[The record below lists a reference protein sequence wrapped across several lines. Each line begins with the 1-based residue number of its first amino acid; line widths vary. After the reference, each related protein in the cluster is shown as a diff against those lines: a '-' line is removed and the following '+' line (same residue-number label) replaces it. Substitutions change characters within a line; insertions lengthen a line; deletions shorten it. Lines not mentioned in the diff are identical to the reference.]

1 MRDFSHLP
9 APILLE
15 PLPGHFQMI
24 TEGDSSNYFCPD
36 CGKHLCWIN
45 AIDEWTCLN
54 CEDTTTKMEIK
65 TISYQR
71 VLNLGNYNTK
81 RLEMTAQL
89 NSDEDF
95 DAATSALMQTVEVKI
110 REDKEF
116 EIVSHIESLQTR
128 ANNLKQEISYL
139 EEKLAKLKHDQD
151 LAQLKPETEP
161 DPDDIP
167 FGGEGRTSNNLDD
180 F

>member
-45 AIDEWTCLN
+45 VIDEWTCLN
-54 CEDTTTKMEIK
+54 CDRNTTTKMEIK
-65 TISYQR
+65 TVSYQR
-71 VLNLGNYNTK
+71 VLNLGNFNTK
-81 RLEMTAQL
+81 RLEMSAQL
-89 NSDEDF
+89 DSDEDF
-95 DAATSALMQTVEVKI
+95 DAATSALMQTVEQKI
-110 REDKEF
+110 RE
-116 EIVSHIESLQTR
+116 ESESSVVARIDSLETT
-128 ANNLKQEISYL
+128 ASNLRQEISYL
-139 EEKLAKLKHDQD
+139 EEKLGQLKQQKD
-151 LAQLKPETEP
+151 LAEVEQASQGDTTT
-161 DPDDIP
+161 D
-167 FGGEGRTSNNLDD
+167 NLDD